1 MRPVERLLSAH
12 GFEVLNLDYPSTR
25 ATIPELAEWVVDRL
39 STYHPDEAL
48 DFVTHS
54 LGGVL
59 LRFAVAAELLPA
71 SRVHRV
77 VMLGPP
83 NAGSELADELPRM
96 PVVGPVYR
104 RITGPTG
111 IQLGT
116 TADALPAQLP
126 PVPFETGIIA
136 GTRSFNPFFSAILGG
151 PSDGKVRVDRA
162 GVAGMADFIT
172 VPYWHPLLMR
182 PAAVHA
188 LILHFLEH
196 GTFR

>member
-1 MRPVERLLSAH
+1 MRPVERLLIAR
-12 GFEVLNLDYPSTR
+12 GFDVLNHDYPSTT
-25 ATIPELAEWVVDRL
+25 ATIPVLAEGIADRL
-39 STYHPDEAL
+39 ATYRPGEAL

-59 LRFAVAAELLPA
+59 LRFAVAAELLPQ
-71 SRVHRV
+71 SRVRRV

-83 NAGSELADELPRM
+83 NAGSELADELPRL
-96 PVVGPVYR
+96 PLVGPLYR
-104 RITGPTG
+104 RFTGPTG

-116 TADALPAQLP
+116 TADSLPAQLP
-126 PVPFETGIIA
+126 PVPFEAGIIA

-162 GVAGMADFIT
+162 GVAGMADFVT

-188 LILHFLEH
+188 LILRFLEH

>member
-1 MRPVERLLSAH
+1 MRPVERTLRAH
-12 GFEVLNLDYPSTR
+12 GYEVLNLDYPSTT
-25 ATIPELAEWVVDRL
+25 ATIPVLAEGVVDRL
-39 STYHPDEAL
+39 KGYRPGEAL

-59 LRFAVAAELLPA
+59 VRFAVAARLLPL
-71 SRVHRV
+71 SRVRRV

-83 NAGSELADELPRM
+83 NAGSELADELPRL
-96 PVVGPVYR
+96 PLFGPLYR

-116 TADALPAQLP
+116 TADAVPAQLP
-126 PVPFETGIIA
+126 PVPFETVIIA
-136 GTRSFNPFFSAILGG
+136 GTRSFNPLFSYILGG

-182 PAAVHA
+182 PAPVHA
-188 LILHFLEH
+188 LILRFLEH